1 LVEVWLPYG
10 TSEIPVRVPEERL
23 INIFRTQNPNKP
35 LDTLTEARKLIE
47 SNEHFQTIAKEAK
60 QPCIALGHCGNGPL
74 ATDLIK
80 VLLENLGAQRPAI
93 TILRTQSAVE
103 LNPGTLSETT
113 VSDHNPKLS
122 PTLPIE
128 DFSGK
133 FSPQLNADFFKAD
146 LRLVVGELK
155 PSHFLQYTGICD
167 IVFPGLASES
177 SVRSHLTNRQ
187 GFTAADLR
195 KERDEISE
203 EVSNTYALGV
213 VLDSGREPLHV
224 AFGNVREVMST
235 LQVAWN
241 TTLTKDI
248 PKLADIVIMSAGGTP
263 DDESLLQ
270 AIETF
275 PIGIGALKRNGA
287 LIIAAEC
294 GKGHGDT
301 EFYEWTLERKQPHH
315 LEARLRHNF
324 NYGGFKAAFLSRA
337 LDSHRIYLVSTIPDY
352 YVENVF
358 GMRASRT
365 VNAALQTAQRALGA
379 ESTISVIPDA
389 SRLILKQQPQL
400 TPTSSEIR

>member
-1 LVEVWLPYG
+1 MVEVWLPYG

-177 SVRSHLTNRQ
+177 SVRSHLTN
-187 GFTAADLR
+187 
-195 KERDEISE
+195 
-203 EVSNTYALGV
+203 
-213 VLDSGREPLHV
+213 
-224 AFGNVREVMST
+224 
-235 LQVAWN
+235 
-241 TTLTKDI
+241 
-248 PKLADIVIMSAGGTP
+248 
-263 DDESLLQ
+263 
-270 AIETF
+270 
-275 PIGIGALKRNGA
+275 
-287 LIIAAEC
+287 
-294 GKGHGDT
+294 
-301 EFYEWTLERKQPHH
+301 
-315 LEARLRHNF
+315 
-324 NYGGFKAAFLSRA
+324 
-337 LDSHRIYLVSTIPDY
+337 
-352 YVENVF
+352 
-358 GMRASRT
+358 
-365 VNAALQTAQRALGA
+365 
-379 ESTISVIPDA
+379 
-389 SRLILKQQPQL
+389 
-400 TPTSSEIR
+400 